1 MTLTSHRTSDELHI
15 VQDYNIPAKMTK
27 SASLDKHIWK
37 LYDHVNIKIHTIK
50 NDIPQGSEYYSD
62 SFDSVCSNSAIT
74 MQCRVSRKPGYFVIN
89 CLLPTLMITLCVFF
103 TFMMDYGRYQ
113 YRFSLLFT
121 TMLTSI
127 TFRWAIHGRVLP
139 TISYLTFLDVY
150 CVSSI
155 LIVFSAMIWHAI
167 YLVIYKEDQELAEVC
182 DRYAMIAFAVVVFLE
197 HVGQTAWFLVAFQKK
212 LHLEKLD
219 RLAALNYIKHRMTMS
234 KQTHKLNTNN
244 ESEEP
249 KEQMF
254 SNLHSKRVM
263 YSFNKLDDFS
273 VITVT
278 SNECNRVKNVLAD
291 ETLMEVKK
299 ECEKDTDNNNNS
311 MLMNASRTNNTSF
324 KSSRK
329 SLNKKSYNDSVDQ
342 LLPNRN
348 YLPLLHQS
356 SRDS

>member
-1 MTLTSHRTSDELHI
+1 
-15 VQDYNIPAKMTK
+15 
-27 SASLDKHIWK
+27 
-37 LYDHVNIKIHTIK
+37 
-50 NDIPQGSEYYSD
+50 
-62 SFDSVCSNSAIT
+62 
-74 MQCRVSRKPGYFVIN
+74 
-89 CLLPTLMITLCVFF
+89 
-103 TFMMDYGRYQ
+103 
-113 YRFSLLFT
+113 
-121 TMLTSI
+121 
-127 TFRWAIHGRVLP
+127 
-139 TISYLTFLDVY
+139 
-150 CVSSI
+150 
-155 LIVFSAMIWHAI
+155 
-167 YLVIYKEDQELAEVC
+167 
-182 DRYAMIAFAVVVFLE
+182 
-197 HVGQTAWFLVAFQKK
+197 
-212 LHLEKLD
+212 
-219 RLAALNYIKHRMTMS
+219 
-234 KQTHKLNTNN
+234 
-244 ESEEP
+244 
-249 KEQMF
+249 
-254 SNLHSKRVM
+254 M